1 MVVSFLYGFKDA
13 EKQIDFKYRSDSDT
27 FKEPLYHKSVLQL
40 SSIKDVEGIIIPAQR
55 KTNEPI
61 NYDPEVLIEHVR
73 LLEDTSIST
82 LPIYIVN
89 ATDETIDKLE
99 LHLSFGID
107 ISQTEDV
114 DFDNLEKLSEK
125 RLRAVIELI
134 ANNNDG
140 RSRHNQSN
148 EWGSYRLSSSI
159 KNLISDDNNL
169 SSIKQL
175 LSESLYYKKLLL
187 KESYEKIYSLN
198 SNQKGDVNNKL
209 NFINTNTKL
218 IAIIDDMIDM
228 GWEEAYSN
236 VFHDSKI
243 ECYDQ
248 QNVVFNPENSEKYD
262 LIILDLRLDDEV
274 SGSSE
279 DVLGIE
285 NLSGI
290 KLLKEIKNHDPSV
303 PVIISTA
310 SNKSWSLESAIN
322 NGADG
327 YWSKEDP
334 IRGMSF
340 EYRFK
345 NTYNFLQI
353 LYDVLEQS
361 KKVRNIYKALIEIYN
376 ELSLINPLVAKSFY
390 KKTKVV
396 YGQLYGSRNNFNKE
410 FFGQSGMEVAFITI
424 SSFINE
430 IISIYR
436 SVQKNEDSED
446 QYFLE
451 IEGNKNLFCYHNK
464 QSKFIIYDNVIND
477 ITTPKYK
484 PRESS
489 NIFPEKPF
497 MNFLFLK
504 LNMESLRSRYGYYS
518 GLRNKIDMIH
528 GKPIIDDIDP
538 DYNEIK
544 MEDIYQL
551 LGIFYELFLQK
562 PCVHFPKV
570 VNRKFERK
578 YHG

>member
-40 SSIKDVEGIIIPAQR
+40 SSIKDGEGIIIPAQR
-55 KTNEPI
+55 QKIEPI
-61 NYDPEVLIEHVR
+61 NYDPGVLIEHVR

-209 NFINTNTKL
+209 NFINTNTKQ

-248 QNVVFNPENSEKYD
+248 QNFVFNPENSEKYD

-340 EYRFK
+340 EYRLK

-361 KKVRNIYKALIEIYN
+361 KK
-376 ELSLINPLVAKSFY
+376 
-390 KKTKVV
+390 
-396 YGQLYGSRNNFNKE
+396 
-410 FFGQSGMEVAFITI
+410 
-424 SSFINE
+424 
-430 IISIYR
+430 
-436 SVQKNEDSED
+436 
-446 QYFLE
+446 
-451 IEGNKNLFCYHNK
+451 
-464 QSKFIIYDNVIND
+464 
-477 ITTPKYK
+477 
-484 PRESS
+484 
-489 NIFPEKPF
+489 
-497 MNFLFLK
+497 
-504 LNMESLRSRYGYYS
+504 
-518 GLRNKIDMIH
+518 
-528 GKPIIDDIDP
+528 
-538 DYNEIK
+538 
-544 MEDIYQL
+544 
-551 LGIFYELFLQK
+551 
-562 PCVHFPKV
+562 
-570 VNRKFERK
+570 
-578 YHG
+578 